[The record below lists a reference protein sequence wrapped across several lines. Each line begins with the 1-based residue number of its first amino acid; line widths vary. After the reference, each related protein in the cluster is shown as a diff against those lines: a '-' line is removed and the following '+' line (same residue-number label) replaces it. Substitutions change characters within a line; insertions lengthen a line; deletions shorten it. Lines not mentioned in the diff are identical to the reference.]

1 MTQAMTPAITSVT
14 TDATEGH
21 TAEKSEA
28 TSAPKN

>member
-1 MTQAMTPAITSVT
+1 MTQAMTTTITTVT

-21 TAEKSEA
+21 TFGKSEA